1 MDTSNIIKNIDIFK
15 GLTADEFNL
24 LCKSIKTKFVKKNT
38 LIFSKGDEN
47 QSIYILKEGCV
58 DVFILTETG
67 KELILSSLGQ
77 GDYFGE
83 LSLLDSEP
91 VSANIIATTDSIL
104 FMLNKMDL
112 FQIMKNNSFVLSNV
126 INHLCVKVRD
136 LTDKVESFALLDVYH
151 RFTLLLTDL
160 SETNKQGLSVV
171 DRSLTHKN
179 IALRIGSSREMVSR
193 IIRDLESGGY
203 ISIENKVITIHKT
216 LPLSW

>member
-160 SETNKQGLSVV
+160 SETNKEGLSVV

>member
-15 GLTADEFNL
+15 GLTTDEFNL

-160 SETNKQGLSVV
+160 SETNKEGLSVV